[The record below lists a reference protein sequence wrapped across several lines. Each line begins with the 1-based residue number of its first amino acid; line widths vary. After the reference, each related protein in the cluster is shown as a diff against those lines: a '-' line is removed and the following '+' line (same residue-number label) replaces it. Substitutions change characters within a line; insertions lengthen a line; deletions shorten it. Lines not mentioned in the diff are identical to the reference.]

1 MTRETAHTSPVK
13 VNRRSFLARTLA
25 GAVGVGGLAW
35 AGGAARAAAS
45 QKKGFNPSELQ
56 AMEATAAAF
65 MKQHEV
71 PGLSVAM
78 ARKGRLVYAQGYGL
92 ADKAKDE
99 KVTPDHLFRIA
110 SVTKPITSVAVFRL
124 IEAGKL
130 RLEDKVFGPGGVLGT
145 AYGEPPYLPHVGEL
159 TLEHLLTHTA
169 GGWANDGADPM
180 FSHPQMDH
188 RQLITW
194 TLAHQPLNHAPGEQ
208 YAYSNFGYCLLGRVI
223 EQISAKSYEQAVR
236 EQVLAPCGVTR
247 MRLGGNTLA
256 ERADQE
262 VVYYDQDGANPYGMK
277 VRRMDSHGGWLA
289 TPTDLVR
296 FLVHVD
302 GFPTVPDLLKPMT
315 IKTMTTPSSASSS
328 YAKGWCVNREGNWWH
343 NGSLPGTITI
353 MVRTSGEF
361 CWAGLTN
368 TRNTKSSIG
377 GDLDRLM
384 WAMVGKIRQWPEM
397 DTRG

>member
-1 MTRETAHTSPVK
+1 MTREAPHPSSVK
-13 VNRRSFLARTLA
+13 LSRRLFLARTLA

-35 AGGAARAAAS
+35 AGDAARAAAS
-45 QKKGFNPSELQ
+45 PTKGFNPSELQ

-71 PGLSVAM
+71 PGLSVAV

-92 ADKAKDE
+92 ADKAKAE

-124 IEAGKL
+124 IESGKL

-145 AYGEPPYLPHVGEL
+145 SYGEPPYLPHVGDI
-159 TLEHLLTHTA
+159 TIEHLLTHTA
-169 GGWANDGADPM
+169 GGWTNDGADPM

-194 TLAHQPLNHAPGEQ
+194 TLAHQPLTHPPGEK

-223 EQISAKSYEQAVR
+223 ERVSGRSYEQEVR
-236 EQVLAPCGVTR
+236 DQVLAPCGITR
-247 MRLGGNTLA
+247 MRIAGNTLA
-256 ERADQE
+256 ERAAQE
-262 VVYYDQDGANPYGMK
+262 VVYYDQDGANPYRMN

-302 GFPTVPDLLKPMT
+302 GFPTEPDLLKPET
-315 IKTMTTPSSASSS
+315 IKTMTTASAASSS
-328 YAKGWCVNREGNWWH
+328 A
-343 NGSLPGTITI
+343 P
-353 MVRTSGEF
+353 
-361 CWAGLTN
+361 AG
-368 TRNTKSSIG
+368 R
-377 GDLDRLM
+377 
-384 WAMVGKIRQWPEM
+384 P
-397 DTRG
+397 